1 MKILLIEDMAG
12 FADPIRQQLE
22 ARGHT
27 VTWIIGAN
35 TVSADRLQGILV
47 GNDATPMNDTWDGDA
62 SRLVEVV
69 YSDFD
74 LALSDGGLIGTV
86 NSGAPIV
93 NALSK
98 FGIPCIGITGGG
110 AGNRLLTEN
119 GAIAGVPKEF
129 VLLALQADLLPSEQ
143 NLTDKDFTSL
153 ATRLD
158 SFTQQT
164 REKAEQARKAGE
176 KFHYGYP
183 VLESCS

>member
-74 LALSDGGLIGTV
+74 LALLSLIH
-86 NSGAPIV
+86 I
-93 NALSK
+93 
-98 FGIPCIGITGGG
+98 
-110 AGNRLLTEN
+110 
-119 GAIAGVPKEF
+119 
-129 VLLALQADLLPSEQ
+129 
-143 NLTDKDFTSL
+143 
-153 ATRLD
+153 
-158 SFTQQT
+158 
-164 REKAEQARKAGE
+164 
-176 KFHYGYP
+176 
-183 VLESCS
+183 